1 MLQVRDA
8 DPPSDCG
15 RAKQL
20 FLSPLPAGSPGFCA
34 HASFAQAE
42 NQAAEHRQSPATQQA
57 ATASILSFKISI
69 LEENE

>member
-8 DPPSDCG
+8 DPAHDCG

-20 FLSPLPAGSPGFCA
+20 FLSPLPAGSPRFCA
-34 HASFAQAE
+34 HASFTE
-42 NQAAEHRQSPATQQA
+42 TEKQAADGVQSLETQQA
-57 ATASILSFKISI
+57 KIASILSFKISI

>member
-8 DPPSDCG
+8 DPASDCG

-20 FLSPLPAGSPGFCA
+20 FLSPLPAGDPRFCA
-34 HASFAQAE
+34 HASLAQAE
-42 NQAAEHRQSPATQQA
+42 NQAADHRQPPATQHA
-57 ATASILSFKISI
+57 EIASVLSFKLSI